1 MYILTKM
8 IGNIYIYVVVLIC
21 ISFITNEVEHIE
33 YHFTELCKP
42 LCHDKAVIHEGE
54 HILYVQYY
62 FWFILLFIYSF
73 IFGCVGSSLLSAGFL
88 QLPYSRSYSSC
99 SLWASRCG
107 GFSCCGAWPLGKGP
121 YCSCCMWAQELWLP
135 GSRAQAPQ
143 LQHMGL
149 AAQQHVGSSQVR
161 D

>member
-8 IGNIYIYVVVLIC
+8 ICNIYIYVVVLIC

-33 YHFTELCKP
+33 YHFIELCKP

-88 QLPYSRSYSSC
+88 
-99 SLWASRCG
+99 
-107 GFSCCGAWPLGKGP
+107 
-121 YCSCCMWAQELWLP
+121 
-135 GSRAQAPQ
+135 
-143 LQHMGL
+143 
-149 AAQQHVGSSQVR
+149 
-161 D
+161 